1 MFELYEQGLGTH
13 AIAKKTGRS
22 THTVYG
28 VLTHRNTRSLPE
40 RPVRPG
46 SEAGKTR
53 DTKTGKRK
61 RGREDIAKPSA
72 AQNIEGRLLEKLEP
86 QLERVYGELLRE
98 DPVVARQILGSV
110 LGVKISEK
118 TIDDLVMETIAGDQV
133 LRREWAE
140 ARLQDIKRNGR
151 SELDIVGEG
160 LDLVIRVVR
169 ELEKGAWPRVVS
181 EAVTSGELKE
191 TLLGLVGVLKEGS
204 PAAEKGITDDS
215 ISQP

>member
-98 DPVVARQILGSV
+98 DPVVARQMLGSV

-118 TIDDLVMETIAGDQV
+118 TIDDLVTETIAGDQV
-133 LRREWAE
+133 LRRELAE

-160 LDLVIRVVR
+160 LELVLRVVR

-181 EAVTSGELKE
+181 GAVTSGELRE
-191 TLLGLVGVLKEGS
+191 TILGLAGVLKEGS
-204 PAAEKGITDDS
+204 PTPDEAITDDS